1 MPASRPVLHTRLCD
15 LLGIEYP
22 ILQSGMGGIAG
33 PELVAAVS
41 NAGGLG
47 ILAGFLLTA
56 DQIREAIRAIRRQTD
71 KPFGVNLLLPPEV
84 RPPMPAANLPDP
96 IVQAVQTTLNPI
108 RAHLGLPTQSERPAQ
123 LPDLVSESF
132 QVILEERVPVFSVG
146 LGNPGAEMV
155 EACHRHGIKV
165 IAMVTTVEDARVVE
179 AIGLD
184 AVVAQGAEAGGHRSH
199 FTKPAV
205 AEIGTIGTVALV
217 PEVVDAVRLP
227 VIAAGGLADG
237 RGLVVALALGA
248 SGILM
253 GTRFVVTRESMAP
266 ETHKKALLESSANA
280 TTLTDVL
287 SGRFARALR
296 NAFTN
301 DYTRSGA
308 PVLPFPW
315 HAINA
320 GDIYREA
327 MAQGNADYLPL
338 WGGQSVGM
346 IHDLPGAAEVV
357 ETSIREARALLLER
371 LPQTVQL
378 DEA

>member
-1 MPASRPVLHTRLCD
+1 MSTSRPIFHTRLCD
-15 LLGIEYP
+15 LLGIDYP

-33 PELVAAVS
+33 PDLVATVS

-56 DQIREAIRAIRRQTD
+56 DQLREAIHAIRRQTD

-84 RPPMPAANLPDP
+84 RPPMRAADLPDQ
-96 IVQAVQTTLNPI
+96 IVQTVQTTLNPL
-108 RAHLGLPTQSERPAQ
+108 RAHLGLPPKAERPAQ
-123 LPDLVSESF
+123 IPDLIPESF

-155 EACHRHGIKV
+155 EACHRHGMKV
-165 IAMVTTVEDARVVE
+165 IAMVTTAEDARVVE
-179 AIGLD
+179 ITGLD

-199 FTKPAV
+199 FTKPA
-205 AEIGTIGTVALV
+205 AGEIGTVGTVALV
-217 PEVVDAVRLP
+217 PEMVDAVRIP
-227 VIAAGGLADG
+227 VIASGGMADG
-237 RGLVVALALGA
+237 RGLVGALALGA

-266 ETHKKALLESSANA
+266 ETHKKALLERSANA

-296 NAFTN
+296 NAFT
-301 DYTRSGA
+301 DTYASSEA

-315 HAINA
+315 HYVNA
-320 GDIYREA
+320 SDIYREA
-327 MAQGNADYLPL
+327 TMQGNADYLPL
-338 WGGQSVGM
+338 WGGQSVGV

-357 ETSIREARALLLER
+357 EATIREARALLLER
-371 LPQTVQL
+371 LPQMVKL
-378 DEA
+378 DQ